1 MFFYPCKFTPVMSS
15 KFKIYFVSLS
25 QTFNFNKDEK
35 NNSFPISYCLLDC
48 V

>member
-1 MFFYPCKFTPVMSS
+1 MLYQGLLIVKY
-15 KFKIYFVSLS
+15 YFVSLS